1 MAVDANGS
9 GTDGSE
15 PAGPAADAI
24 VVAAGSSTRMDGVD
38 KLDRIVAGRP
48 LLAHA
53 VAAIAA
59 APEVE
64 LIAIVTSAERLERIV
79 AADWLPEL
87 VRAVVV
93 GGARRQGIRRG
104 RARGARCPR
113 PRPLDR

>member
-1 MAVDANGS
+1 MP
-9 GTDGSE
+9 E
-15 PAGPAADAI
+15 RPAADAI
-24 VVAAGSSTRMDGVD
+24 VVAAGASRRMDGVD

-64 LIAIVTSAERLERIV
+64 SIAIVTSAERLERMV
-79 AADWLPEL
+79 AADWLPES

-93 GGARRQGIRRG
+93 GGARRHESVAAGL
-104 RARGARCPR
+104 AA
-113 PRPLDR
+113 LDALGDSSGPTTGSS